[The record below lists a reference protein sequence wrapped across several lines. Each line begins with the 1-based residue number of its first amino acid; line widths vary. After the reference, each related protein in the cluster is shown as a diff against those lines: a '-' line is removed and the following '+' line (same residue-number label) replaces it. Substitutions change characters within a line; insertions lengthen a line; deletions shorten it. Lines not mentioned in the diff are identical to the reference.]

1 MMSEHRER
9 TFVALKPDAVQRGIA
24 GDIINRLE
32 RSGMRLAATRML
44 RADNDLLREH
54 YSEHVDKDFYE
65 GLRDFMKEGPVIAM
79 VWEGVNAV
87 ENVRKLVGDTE
98 PKGAAPGTIRGD
110 FAHVSYDHA
119 DEEGKAVKNLI
130 HASGN
135 REEAKEEISIWFDE
149 EEVYDYSRVDE
160 KHVQ

>member
-1 MMSEHRER
+1 MSDHYEQ
-9 TFVALKPDAVQRGIA
+9 TFVALKPDAVQRGIV

-44 RADNDLLREH
+44 HADDEILREH
-54 YSEHVDKDFYE
+54 YSEHVDKDFYK

-87 ENVRKLVGDTE
+87 ENVRKLVGETA
-98 PKGAAPGTIRGD
+98 PKEAQPGTIRGD
-110 FAHVSYDHA
+110 FAHVSFEHA
-119 DEEGKAVKNLI
+119 DDEGKAVKNLI

-135 REEAKEEISIWFDE
+135 KEEAEQEVQIWFDDE
-149 EEVYDYSRVDE
+149 DIYDYSRVDE
-160 KHVQ
+160 EHVQ

>member
-1 MMSEHRER
+1 MSDHLER
-9 TFVALKPDAVQRGIA
+9 TFVALKPDAVKRGIV
-24 GDIINRLE
+24 GDVITRLE

-44 RADNDLLREH
+44 RADDEILEQH

-87 ENVRKLVGDTE
+87 ANVRKLVGDTAPRE
-98 PKGAAPGTIRGD
+98 ADPGTIRGD
-110 FAHVSYDHA
+110 FAHVSFEHA
-119 DEEGKAVKNLI
+119 DSEGKAVKNLI

-135 REEAKEEISIWFDE
+135 KEEAEKEVSIWFDDAEIHEYDRADE
-149 EEVYDYSRVDE
+149 E
-160 KHVQ
+160 HVQ